1 LYIVGAVTNIL
12 EIIEKVSSSKNS
24 FITLYHVI
32 SSPEILTQAL
42 NIITEIKNEKFI
54 EMGRI

>member
-1 LYIVGAVTNIL
+1 MYIVGAVPNIL

-42 NIITEIKNEKFI
+42 NI
-54 EMGRI
+54 